1 MSLWLIGAGPMALQ
15 YANILTAMGRPFE
28 VVGRSEES
36 AARFEA
42 STGIPVRR
50 GGITTAL
57 AGSGPPDQAIV
68 AVGIDQLALTTSALV
83 VGGTSRVLVE
93 KPGGVDSAE
102 IRALGRT
109 VEEVGAEVSV
119 AYNRRYYSS
128 VAAMRK
134 MIERDGGINSCV
146 FEITEYSDTVIALDM
161 PSTVKESWFL
171 ANTSHVVDL
180 VISLCGLP
188 DSLSSQTVGTLSWH
202 PAAAQFVGSGLT
214 DRGIPFSYH
223 GDWEAPGR
231 WGVEFCT
238 GMRRYVLRPLE
249 ELHKVDRESTTV
261 ERVEI
266 DDRLDREFKPGVY
279 LQTLAFLEDDGT
291 LACTLADHVRNCDI
305 YDQIAGYS
313 EAGQPQ
319 LSTLDITPVVVS
331 SNEKSDDR

>member
-15 YANILTAMGRPFE
+15 YAEVLTAMGRPFE

-42 STGIPVRR
+42 LTGIPVRR

-68 AVGIDQLALTTSALV
+68 AVGIDQLAMATSALV
-83 VGGTSRVLVE
+83 FGGTRRVLVE
-93 KPGGVDSAE
+93 KPAGIDSAE

-109 VEEVGAEVSV
+109 VEDVGAEVSV

-134 MIERDGGINSCV
+134 MIEQDGGITSCV
-146 FEITEYSDTVIALDM
+146 FEITEYSDTIVALDI

-180 VISLCGLP
+180 VISVCGPP
-188 DSLSSQTVGTLSWH
+188 DSLSSQTVGTLPWH

-214 DRGIPFSYH
+214 ERGIPFSYR

-231 WGVEFCT
+231 WGVEICT
-238 GMRRYVLRPLE
+238 TRRRYVLRPME
-249 ELHKVDRESTTV
+249 ELHKVDRESPTI

-279 LQTLAFLEDDGT
+279 LQTLAFLEDDRT
-291 LACTLADHVRNCDI
+291 LACTLSDHVRNCDI

-313 EAGQPQ
+313 EGRAA
-319 LSTLDITPVVVS
+319 STVDG
-331 SNEKSDDR
+331 

>member
-15 YANILTAMGRPFE
+15 YAEVLTAMGRPFE

-42 STGIPVRR
+42 LTGIPVRR

-68 AVGIDQLALTTSALV
+68 AVGIDQLAMATSALV
-83 VGGTSRVLVE
+83 FGGTRRVLVE
-93 KPGGVDSAE
+93 KPAGIDSAE

-109 VEEVGAEVSV
+109 VEDVGAEVSV

-134 MIERDGGINSCV
+134 MIEQDGGITSCV
-146 FEITEYSDTVIALDM
+146 FEITEYSDTIVALDI

-180 VISLCGLP
+180 VISVCGPP
-188 DSLSSQTVGTLSWH
+188 DSLSSQTVGTLPWH

-214 DRGIPFSYH
+214 ERGIPFSYR

-231 WGVEFCT
+231 WGVEICT
-238 GMRRYVLRPLE
+238 TRRRYVLRPME
-249 ELHKVDRESTTV
+249 ELHKVDRESPTI

-279 LQTLAFLEDDGT
+279 LQTLAFLEDDRT
-291 LACTLADHVRNCDI
+291 LACTLSDHVRNCDKI
-305 YDQIAGYS
+305 GRAS
-313 EAGQPQ
+313 CRER
-319 LSTLDITPVVVS
+319 V
-331 SNEKSDDR
+331 